1 MTASG
6 GTAGGSP
13 SGPVAGG
20 GGFPVLV
27 DVVVETPGWL
37 AGFGA
42 AAPAAGADGAAAA
55 EDLEATAARLEPFVA
70 RILATAAR
78 FVPAE
83 PGESVALAVAFC
95 DDEAV
100 RSLNRSYR
108 DKDRPTNVLS
118 FPALDTPGPEAA
130 ERFIGDVVLARET
143 VEREAEAID
152 RPVESHLA
160 HLVVHGFLH
169 LLGYDHENDA
179 DAREMEGLEIA
190 ILEALGIPDP
200 YGDVHTSVGD

>member
-1 MTASG
+1 LTASG
-6 GTAGGSP
+6 GGAAAGQG
-13 SGPVAGG
+13 AGR
-20 GGFPVLV
+20 GGFPVVV
-27 DVVVETPGWL
+27 DVVVEAPGWL
-37 AGFGA
+37 AQTGA
-42 AAPAAGADGAAAA
+42 TAEGGTQAGNPDE
-55 EDLEATAARLEPFVA
+55 EDLDATAARLEPFVA
-70 RILATAAR
+70 RILETASR
-78 FVPAE
+78 FVPGE

-95 DDEAV
+95 DDAAV

-118 FPALDTPGPEAA
+118 FPAPETPGPETP

-143 VEREAEAID
+143 VEREAVAID

-190 ILEALGIPDP
+190 ILEELGIPDP
-200 YGDVHTSVGD
+200 YGDVHTPVGD